1 MSFLRILLIGG
12 VGLAAYQFFRG
23 TKEVEDLQLQGG
35 SVDLKDFKLSNPIV
49 NVYVKL
55 YNPSVR
61 DISAI
66 SIIGNLYYKGSN
78 IAAIDQ
84 PFNSGSV
91 FTARK
96 ATTWKAPVKV
106 NLTTIAVQ
114 LLNLYRDWKSGTK
127 IDKLLIAKGYVTY
140 DKIKKIPFDT
150 SIDVTT
156 GETT

>member
-1 MSFLRILLIGG
+1 MSLFGILLVGGG
-12 VGLAAYQFFRG
+12 VAAAYQFFRG
-23 TKEVEDLQLQGG
+23 TEEVEDLQLKGG
-35 SVDLKDFKLSNPIV
+35 SVDLKDFKITNPVV
-49 NVYVKL
+49 NVYLKL

-61 DISAI
+61 DVSAI

-91 FTARK
+91 FKARQT
-96 ATTWKAPVKV
+96 TTWKAPVKV
-106 NLTTIAVQ
+106 NLSTVAVQ

-140 DKIKKIPFDT
+140 DKIKKIPFNT

-156 GETT
+156 GETN